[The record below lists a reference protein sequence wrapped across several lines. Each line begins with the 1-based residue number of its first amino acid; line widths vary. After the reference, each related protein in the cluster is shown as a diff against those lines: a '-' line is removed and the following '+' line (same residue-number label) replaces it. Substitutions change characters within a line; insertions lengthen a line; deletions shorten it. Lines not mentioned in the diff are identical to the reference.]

1 MSPPQRAAVAA
12 LSLRLEGNLG
22 WRSGGT
28 RLGTGFDVESGN
40 TLLHRLEP
48 QCQAVGWEPSTTW

>member
-12 LSLRLEGNLG
+12 LSLRVEGKLG

-28 RLGTGFDVESGN
+28 RLETGLDVELGG
-40 TLLHRLEP
+40 TVLHRPEP